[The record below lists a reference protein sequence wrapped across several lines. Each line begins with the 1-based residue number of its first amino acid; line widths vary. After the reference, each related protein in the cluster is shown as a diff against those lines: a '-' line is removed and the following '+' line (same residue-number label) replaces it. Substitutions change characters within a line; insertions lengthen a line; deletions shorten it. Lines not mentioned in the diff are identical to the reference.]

1 MARTAVQVVDF
12 EDGALPRICASSG
25 DEARRRADRQGRL
38 WSTEAASARTDRSDR
53 SAADR

>member
-1 MARTAVQVVDF
+1 VARTAVQVVDF